1 MTPPRLAP
9 DAPLFVVFNPGSGR
23 GDAQRTRAAIEAGCR
38 DAGRALTLLTLDG
51 AHPLPATVER
61 AVQGALEAGGIA
73 VAAGGDGTI
82 NAVAQQAVARGCA
95 FGVLPQG
102 TFNYFSRAHGLPAP
116 VEEALALLLTGQP
129 RAVQVGQVNGRVFL
143 VNASLGLYARLL
155 EERETFKARYGRSR
169 SVAMGAALLTMLK
182 GFRLWDLQVVD
193 DGQPKR
199 LRTPTLFVGNNPLQ
213 FEQVGVPEAESVEGG
228 ELGAIALRPLGRL
241 AMLGLLAQAAMG
253 RLGEAEEVESF
264 SFRRLEVAPA
274 RGPARRRVR
283 VATDGEVQWMQM
295 PLRFEVSPRPLWL
308 VKPATVERERAA

>member
-1 MTPPRLAP
+1 MPAPRLAP

-23 GDAQRTRAAIEAGCR
+23 NDAAQTQAAIEAGCG
-38 DAGRALTLLTLDG
+38 DAGRPLTLLTLDH
-51 AHPLPATVER
+51 AHPLPATIER
-61 AVQGALEAGGIA
+61 AVRGALDAGGIV

-116 VEEALALLLTGQP
+116 VDEALAMLLAGQP
-129 RAVQVGQVNGRVFL
+129 RAVQVGEVNGRIFL

-155 EERETFKARYGRSR
+155 EERETYKARYGRSR
-169 SVAMGAALLTMLK
+169 GVAMGAALLTLLK

-193 DGQPKR
+193 DGEPRR

-213 FEQVGVPEAESVEGG
+213 FEQVGVAEADSIEQG
-228 ELGAIALRPLGRL
+228 ELAAIALEPIGRA

-253 RLGEAEEVESF
+253 RLGNAQEVQSF
-264 SFRRLEVAPA
+264 SFRSLDVAPA
-274 RGPARRRVR
+274 RGPASRRVR

-295 PLRFEVSPRPLWL
+295 PLRFAVSPRPLWL
-308 VKPATVERERAA
+308 VKPAATQRERAA